1 MRVRKRYARRP
12 SGPVAP
18 SADVRSNDGIV
29 AGLDPAVFS
38 RNLSWTY
45 SAFGNRR
52 RPRSGRIIVLAS
64 PRSPKLRARVVLFA
78 EGDPADQVF
87 EVVKGAVV
95 VSRSLTGGR
104 RQILDVVGP
113 GRMLGF
119 TAQPAHECTAIA
131 VTATQVIAFDR
142 SDAWTENNEP
152 NFDVAALTEIDR
164 LRGLVSLLGRKTAV
178 ERLATFL
185 AGLLSGG
192 GDEQVVQL
200 LLSRQEMADHL
211 GLAVETIS
219 RGFFALKQAGVIAAA
234 RRTSVTVLDCQ
245 ALRRV
250 AAGAGELI
258 C

>member
-18 SADVRSNDGIV
+18 SADVRSNSAIAADI
-29 AGLDPAVFS
+29 DPTAFPP
-38 RNLSWTY
+38 NLSWAY
-45 SAFGNRR
+45 SAFGGRR

-64 PRSPKLRARVVLFA
+64 PRLPKSRARVVLFS
-78 EGDPADQVF
+78 EGDPANQVF

-119 TAQPAHECTAIA
+119 TARPAHECTAIA

-142 SDAWTENNEP
+142 SNALTEDGEP
-152 NFDVAALTEIDR
+152 NFDAAALTEIDR

-185 AGLLSGG
+185 AGLPGDG
-192 GDEQVVQL
+192 GDAQVVQL

-219 RGFFALKQAGVIAAA
+219 RGFFALKQAGVIAGA
-234 RRTSVTVLDCQ
+234 RRTSVTILDWP
-245 ALRRV
+245 ALRRI
-250 AAGAGELI
+250 AADAGELV